1 MFEALLFTG
10 MRYVEVQR
18 LQRHHNWFDSVSGFI
33 HLPKMAQRK
42 KKQKQKERWVRL
54 NPKGIEKVSML
65 LTIGKR
71 LPNYDTWRGNL
82 RRWAKNAEI
91 DDTGLSVKCT
101 RKTWESWL
109 TYYYP
114 HHSADIFK
122 SQGHTEMTSLH
133 HYLSLPFTKQDRL
146 DMKFFVENWVDDDK

>member
-1 MFEALLFTG
+1 
-10 MRYVEVQR
+10 
-18 LQRHHNWFDSVSGFI
+18 
-33 HLPKMAQRK
+33 MAQRK

-91 DDTGLSVKCT
+91 DNTGLSVKCT

-114 HHSADIFK
+114 HHSADIF
-122 SQGHTEMTSLH
+122 
-133 HYLSLPFTKQDRL
+133 
-146 DMKFFVENWVDDDK
+146 